1 MSMELRAR
9 AAVASLTLDVLAFN
23 PRQPRGPDGRWIKGG
38 AGASPSTTTPSP
50 PRAPR
55 KQVPSKPAG
64 RTGANSWLD
73 AIRRGEPA
81 DDAKRQIGEMFEY
94 TDPQTGYRSEVTQV
108 DVHGSAERPSY
119 FAVIS
124 IKDQTGLEVGRATR
138 SIWPVR
144 ADPSKVSIHHGSF
157 LLGKRAQGGGF
168 SKRWLA
174 QMDDRY
180 REAGIDRITL
190 FTDDVG
196 GYAWAKAGFDFS
208 DRDGPKH
215 VATLVG
221 RKLRSKEG
229 QRNLPQRVITDG
241 EELIRRAQST
251 DPEER
256 PTPMEFAM
264 LGWTPGAETWVGK
277 ESMLGSGWGGVKQL

>member
-1 MSMELRAR
+1 MSMELQAR
-9 AAVASLTLDVLAFN
+9 AAVARLTLDMLAFN
-23 PRQPRGPDGRWIKGG
+23 PRQLRGPDGRWIKSG
-38 AGASPSTTTPSP
+38 AGASPPAAAPAP
-50 PRAPR
+50 PRVAR
-55 KQVPSKPAG
+55 KPAG

-73 AIRRGEPA
+73 AIRRGEST

-108 DVHGSAERPSY
+108 NANGSAERPSY
-119 FAVIS
+119 FAIIS
-124 IKDQTGLEVGRATR
+124 IKDPTGLEVGRATR
-138 SIWPVR
+138 SVWPIKT
-144 ADPSKVSIHHGSF
+144 DPSKSGVQHGSF
-157 LLGKRAQGGGF
+157 LLSRRVQGGGF

-174 QMDDRY
+174 QMEDRY

-196 GYAWAKAGFDFS
+196 GYAWAKAGFDFEN
-208 DRDGPKH
+208 RDGAKH
-215 VATLVG
+215 VASLLG

-229 QRNLPQRVITDG
+229 KRDLPQRVITDG

-264 LGWTPGAETWVGK
+264 LGWTPGAQTWVGK
-277 ESMLGSGWGGVKQL
+277 ESMLGSGWGGVKRL